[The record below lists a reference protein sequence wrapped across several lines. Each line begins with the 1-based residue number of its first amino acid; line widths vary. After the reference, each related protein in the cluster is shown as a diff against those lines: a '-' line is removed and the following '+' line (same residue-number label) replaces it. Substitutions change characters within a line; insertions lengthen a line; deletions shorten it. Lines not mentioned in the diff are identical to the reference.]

1 MTASPYSNCSAAEV
15 IEMPRSRSMS
25 IQSDTVPRRPAFPC
39 TAPAWP
45 ITRACRASASVSV
58 DLPASGW
65 LMTAKVRRRP
75 AWRTT
80 SLAVVPGVAVSAEG
94 AALDGL
100 PTGSTV
106 PVRPPSLRRRA
117 QPPVCRHAYRRVD
130 RAVPVVAVDPLHHLE
145 EDPGA
150 EHLGA
155 QLEIATAVVLVVEEP
170 ALAYRREKI
179 GVEVQPRRQVVV
191 VVLRHGEQR

>member
-1 MTASPYSNCSAAEV
+1 
-15 IEMPRSRSMS
+15 MS
-25 IQSDTVPRRPAFPC
+25 IQSETVARRPPLPW

-80 SLAVVPGVAVSAEG
+80 SLAEAPAAAISAEG
-94 AALDGL
+94 AAL
-100 PTGSTV
+100 TGSRVTG
-106 PVRPPSLRRRA
+106 RRRSLRGRA
-117 QPPVCRHAYRRVD
+117 QPPVCRHAHRGVH
-130 RAVPVVAVDPLHHLE
+130 RAVAVVPADPLHDLE

-150 EHLGA
+150 EHLGDQVQVA
-155 QLEIATAVVLVVEEP
+155 AVRVLVVEEP
-170 ALAYRREKI
+170 ALAHRR
-179 GVEVQPRRQVVV
+179 
-191 VVLRHGEQR
+191 